1 VVQYIVKHKNDFWV
15 LTFTAEPE
23 KFDENIEKFDE
34 TFESF
39 KIID

>member
-1 VVQYIVKHKNDFWV
+1 V